1 MDVGQGRWDA
11 VGSVHRVPVEGV
23 AGALCLCGLE
33 VIGPDPDALVDH
45 LGAGMVVCLQ
55 TPAEIRR
62 RHPAYLDWLAA
73 PPAGVEV
80 RHLATEDH
88 LVAPDDAVLELVTAV
103 HRALAQGRTV
113 VVHCGAGWGRAGTLA
128 ALVMAAAG
136 ADVDRALADLR
147 AARPAAGPQSPEQHE
162 QIRRL
167 AARARR
173 VVAPGGS
180 CPPGR

>member
-11 VGSVHRVPVEGV
+11 VGSVHRVPVDEVTGS
-23 AGALCLCGLE
+23 LCLCGLE

-45 LGAGMVVCLQ
+45 LGADLVVCLQ
-55 TPAEIRR
+55 TAAEIRR
-62 RHPAYLDWLAA
+62 RYPTYLDWLAA
-73 PPAGVEV
+73 PPAGIEV

-88 LVAPDDAVLELVTAV
+88 LVAPDDAVIELAAAV
-103 HRALAQGRTV
+103 HRALSQKRTV

-128 ALVMAAAG
+128 AVVMVAAG
-136 ADVDRALADLR
+136 ADVERALADLR
-147 AARPAAGPQSPEQHE
+147 AARPAAGPQSPEQHA

-173 VVAPGGS
+173 VVAPGG
-180 CPPGR
+180 